1 MSRGIKLKRVSPMGE
16 IIRNTM
22 ELEKRKEESLKESV
36 IEDSIKEYSN
46 KLEENSIYDKRN
58 KMLSEAEAERQYI
71 QSLRTQ
77 LLIEAFGVIFE
88 ESCPEEYKN
97 INIYEN
103 MMNEFI
109 KEKGDIKLLKE
120 FEINTSLTASI
131 VEIIKDEF
139 EYLKANGKALT
150 ESQKTSRKDE
160 FLDNVSKTVDAEKIG
175 EIIQK
180 RVSDTVDN
188 FIDDSIDS
196 KKKIEGIIDKSKKKI
211 EDAETEELEESA
223 RLLATRKINQIMH
236 EGSQTVLEM
245 MVSELTKK
253 VVSKKDGMDRFITE
267 SGIDMD
273 GVMNNAVSMYTF
285 LEMCAMLQLDNIDES
300 KIESI
305 KQDMK
310 K

>member
-16 IIRNTM
+16 IVRNTM

-305 KQDMK
+305 KQEMK